1 MKKKSFLFLNSFE
14 LKIIAAI
21 FMTLD
26 HIGMFFLSGNS
37 LIIVRSIG
45 RLALPLFIFLSVD
58 GIYHSK
64 NPYKYSLTLIIL
76 GFIMDIVLYTISKL
90 FLSQIMIGNVFTLL
104 GLGSLCATLIR
115 RKDYYSL
122 LAVFPFAYA
131 TMASFENIFSP
142 YINCE
147 YGFYGITMYLAI
159 FLVYELVPYTLKQ
172 LAHKNNVNEDLLIEI
187 YQRRYRNYYSLMIL
201 ILHGAIFYLFYR
213 INYTLPLIP
222 FSYNIQS
229 WCCLAGIF
237 FIFFNGKKGYEHKFT
252 KYAFYVYYPLHVAI
266 LGIIAYLISI

>member
-58 GIYHSK
+58 GIHHSK

-90 FLSQIMIGNVFTLL
+90 FLS
-104 GLGSLCATLIR
+104 
-115 RKDYYSL
+115 
-122 LAVFPFAYA
+122 
-131 TMASFENIFSP
+131 
-142 YINCE
+142 
-147 YGFYGITMYLAI
+147 
-159 FLVYELVPYTLKQ
+159 
-172 LAHKNNVNEDLLIEI
+172 
-187 YQRRYRNYYSLMIL
+187 
-201 ILHGAIFYLFYR
+201 
-213 INYTLPLIP
+213 
-222 FSYNIQS
+222 
-229 WCCLAGIF
+229 
-237 FIFFNGKKGYEHKFT
+237 
-252 KYAFYVYYPLHVAI
+252 
-266 LGIIAYLISI
+266 